1 MPSTT
6 TRSRCNGEDG
16 TASVELIAA
25 VPFVLFVVAVAAQAA
40 LAGHALW
47 SASIAARAGARA
59 ALVGGDPERVAKR
72 TLPEPLRRGARVESD
87 DAVSVRVSV
96 PSFLPKLAPLRVEA
110 SSALEPGG
118 G

>member
-1 MPSTT
+1 MPPKT

-47 SASIAARAGARA
+47 SASVAARAGARA
-59 ALVGGDPERVAKR
+59 ALVGGDPQRAAKR
-72 TLPEPLRRGARVESD
+72 ALPASLREAARVEAE
-87 DAVSVRVSV
+87 DAISVRVSV
-96 PSFLPKLAPLRVEA
+96 PGLLPKLPALRVEA
-110 SSALEPGG
+110 SSGLEPGG